1 MHARSSNAFML
12 SLTLHVSVV
21 VMLFA
26 VAFVVQQSRPP
37 PIHVFELV
45 AGPGNDPNATE
56 APALG
61 TPDGEVEVKIPTSP
75 VPPEAKPV
83 PEEVVKPAVHPETK
97 IPAKT
102 PSQTGPKISYK
113 DFVTKHGQ
121 PVPSKPSASASSH
134 ATRAPQIKTRGIPG
148 GVAHGSSRS
157 TAGQG
162 GTALTAAQHS
172 ALEYYT
178 SRLVTA
184 LRQNHEKP
192 PGLSDLLTAS
202 VSCLIGADGTISNVH
217 VERSSGNAAFDQS
230 CIEAF
235 SRVGSIG
242 PTPDGKSGTWTI
254 AFHMVDPD

>member
-1 MHARSSNAFML
+1 MYARSSNAFML
-12 SLTLHVSVV
+12 SLTLHAGVV
-21 VMLFA
+21 LTLLG
-26 VAFVVQQSRPP
+26 VAFVVERSEPP
-37 PIHVFELV
+37 AVHVFELV

-61 TPDGEVEVKIPTSP
+61 TQDGQVDVKIPTLP
-75 VPPEAKPV
+75 VPHEAKLSMS
-83 PEEVVKPAVHPETK
+83 PELQ

-102 PSQTGPKISYK
+102 PARPAPKISYQE
-113 DFVTKHGQ
+113 FVKKHGQ
-121 PVPSKPSASASSH
+121 PVPSKPNTSASSRT
-134 ATRAPQIKTRGIPG
+134 TRAPKINTRGIPD

-178 SRLVTA
+178 SRLVKA
-184 LRQNHEKP
+184 LHDNHEKP

-202 VSCLIGADGTISNVH
+202 VGCLIGADGTISSVH
-217 VERSSGNAAFDQS
+217 IERSSGNAAFDQS
-230 CIEAF
+230 CVEAF
-235 SRVGSIG
+235 AHVGSIG

>member
-1 MHARSSNAFML
+1 M
-12 SLTLHVSVV
+12 
-21 VMLFA
+21 
-26 VAFVVQQSRPP
+26 
-37 PIHVFELV
+37 HVFELV

-61 TPDGEVEVKIPTSP
+61 TPDGDVEVKIPTSP
-75 VPPEAKPV
+75 VHPETKPAPEELAKPV
-83 PEEVVKPAVHPETK
+83 QQEMVKPAVRPEPK
-97 IPAKT
+97 IPSKT
-102 PSQTGPKISYK
+102 PSATGPKISYR
-113 DFVTKHGQ
+113 DFVQKHGA
-121 PVPSKPSASASSH
+121 PVPSKPGASASSG
-134 ATRAPQIKTRGIPG
+134 TKNVPKIKTRGIPG
-148 GVAHGSSRS
+148 GVANGSSHS

-178 SRLVTA
+178 SRLVQA

-202 VSCLIGADGTISNVH
+202 VGCLIGVH

-235 SRVGSIG
+235 ARVGSIG

-254 AFHMVDPD
+254 LFHMVDPD

>member
-1 MHARSSNAFML
+1 MHAQSSNAFML

-21 VMLFA
+21 LTLLG
-26 VAFVVQQSRPP
+26 VAFVVERSGPP
-37 PIHVFELV
+37 AVHVFELV

-61 TPDGEVEVKIPTSP
+61 AQDGQVDVKIPTVP
-75 VPPEAKPV
+75 VPHEAKP
-83 PEEVVKPAVHPETK
+83 AMSPETK
-97 IPAKT
+97 IPAKAPAKT
-102 PSQTGPKISYK
+102 EPKISYRE
-113 DFVTKHGQ
+113 FVKKHGQ
-121 PVPSKPSASASSH
+121 PVPSKPSASASSRT
-134 ATRAPQIKTRGIPG
+134 TRVPKINTRGIPD

-172 ALEYYT
+172 AMDYYT
-178 SRLVTA
+178 SRLVKA
-184 LRQNHEKP
+184 LHDNHEKP

-202 VSCLIGADGTISNVH
+202 VECLIGADGTISSVH
-217 VERSSGNAAFDQS
+217 IERPSGNAAFDQS

-235 SRVGSIG
+235 AHVGSIG
-242 PTPDGKSGTWTI
+242 PTPDGKTGTWTI